1 MQNLL
6 NSNLLQIAKQLYDA
20 KTANEVYDIIADSIG
35 FAFIRNE
42 YNFELKLNVLNLSF
56 YLPDSGD
63 EITFESYLIDFITFN
78 LIDTHN
84 KDILNAQVQIQVLL
98 DSKKTEDAYKLAIDT
113 ITNNEKD
120 ITAEILLE
128 EKSNII
134 EALQNYYK

>member
-20 KTANEVYDIIADSIG
+20 KTANEVYDIIANSIG

-63 EITFESYLIDFITFN
+63 EITFESYLIDFIIFN
-78 LIDTHN
+78 LIDTQN
-84 KDILNAQVQIQVLL
+84 KDVLNAQVQIQVLL
-98 DSKKTEDAYKLAIDT
+98 DNNKTEDAYKLAIDT
-113 ITNNEKD
+113 IANNEKD
-120 ITAEILLE
+120 VTAEILLE

>member
-78 LIDTHN
+78 LIDTRN

-98 DSKKTEDAYKLAIDT
+98 DSKKTEDAYKLAIGT

>member
-1 MQNLL
+1 MQNSP
-6 NSNLLQIAKQLYDA
+6 NNNLLQIANQLHDA
-20 KTANEVYDIIADSIG
+20 QTANEVYDTIADSIG
-35 FAFIRNE
+35 FAFIRNK

-98 DSKKTEDAYKLAIDT
+98 DNNKTEDAYKLAIDT

-120 ITAEILLE
+120 VAAEILLE
-128 EKSNII
+128 EKDNII

>member
-1 MQNLL
+1 MQNSP
-6 NSNLLQIAKQLYDA
+6 NNNLLQTANQLHDA
-20 KTANEVYDIIADSIG
+20 QTANEVYDTIADSIG
-35 FAFIRNE
+35 FAFIRNK

-98 DSKKTEDAYKLAIDT
+98 DSNKTEDAYKLAIDT

-120 ITAEILLE
+120 VAAEILLE
-128 EKSNII
+128 EKDNII

>member
-35 FAFIRNE
+35 FVFIRNE

-78 LIDTHN
+78 LIDTCN

-98 DSKKTEDAYKLAIDT
+98 DNNKTEDAYKLAIDT

-120 ITAEILLE
+120 VAAEILLE
-128 EKSNII
+128 EKDNII

>member
-1 MQNLL
+1 MQNSP
-6 NSNLLQIAKQLYDA
+6 NNNLLQIANQLHDA
-20 KTANEVYDIIADSIG
+20 QTANEVYDTIADSIG
-35 FAFIRNE
+35 FVFIRNK
-42 YNFELKLNVLNLSF
+42 YNFELKLNVLNLNF

-98 DSKKTEDAYKLAIDT
+98 DSNKTEDAYKLAIDT

-120 ITAEILLE
+120 VAAEILLE
-128 EKSNII
+128 EKDNII

>member
-1 MQNLL
+1 MQNSP
-6 NSNLLQIAKQLYDA
+6 NNNLLQIANQLHDA
-20 KTANEVYDIIADSIG
+20 QTANEIYDVIADSIG
-35 FAFIRNE
+35 FTFIRNK

-98 DSKKTEDAYKLAIDT
+98 DSNKTEDAYKLAIDT
-113 ITNNEKD
+113 IANNEKD
-120 ITAEILLE
+120 VAAEILLE
-128 EKSNII
+128 EKDNII